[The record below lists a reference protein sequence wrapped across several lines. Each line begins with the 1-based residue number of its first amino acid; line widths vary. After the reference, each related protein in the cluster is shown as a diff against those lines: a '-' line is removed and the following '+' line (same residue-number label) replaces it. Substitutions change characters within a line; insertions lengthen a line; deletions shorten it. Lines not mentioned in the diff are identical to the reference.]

1 MPDSRLLKSQKNDVF
16 TAIRN
21 AGLETSEFRWD
32 DVASPEYGV
41 GHNASQL
48 THTPTDFFFIFD
60 ATIRFGLL
68 GVYSPGTDMRVEKY
82 SAGDWQTQLFVVIRW
97 LELLGR
103 ELQPDLWSLAAGPMD
118 LAPPPQPSRAPAHPW
133 IAGPPMRL
141 DRRPDE
147 PRLAS
152 RRSGPRRLGRHRPTL
167 RRWTGLDS
175 RPPGLST
182 RTKVSGRGGAS
193 RRPGVGP
200 SPKRS
205 SRQW

>member
-152 RRSGPRRLGRHRPTL
+152 RRSGRVSDAIDDSPSADGIGLEPPGSVYPNESFRPGRGQSPAR
-167 RRWTGLDS
+167 S
-175 RPPGLST
+175 RPVAET
-182 RTKVSGRGGAS
+182 V
-193 RRPGVGP
+193 
-200 SPKRS
+200 
-205 SRQW
+205 Q